1 MLFSIKLY
9 NFHHRNSI
17 VHAYKSSAELNCGP
31 PTSVRLPH
39 LTAKAAP
46 IRVLPFLEQ
55 DTGVDLHFLS
65 FTGKKIKVSPPSSW
79 RQADV
84 PRTSAFRSVQLPSP
98 LGKPKDHPVGGL
110 LVLEQD
116 TGVEPAFTAWEAVVL
131 PIYESCIAW
140 CGYYIRGKWKIQP
153 LFVDRGGRIFACGLY
168 AFS

>member
-46 IRVLPFLEQ
+46 IRVLPFWSRIREAISIFIPHR
-55 DTGVDLHFLS
+55 GM
-65 FTGKKIKVSPPSSW
+65 KIAVSPPSSW

-84 PRTSAFRSVQLPSP
+84 HRTSAFMIFKSVRLFLQKETHTFRCAFSFWRYRPDLNWRITVLQTGALP
-98 LGKPKDHPVGGL
+98 LGYS
-110 LVLEQD
+110 
-116 TGVEPAFTAWEAVVL
+116 T
-131 PIYESCIAW
+131 I
-140 CGYYIRGKWKIQP
+140 
-153 LFVDRGGRIFACGLY
+153 
-168 AFS
+168 

>member
-46 IRVLPFLEQ
+46 LRVLPFWSRIRESISIFIPHR
-55 DTGVDLHFLS
+55 GM
-65 FTGKKIKVSPPSSW
+65 KIAVSPPSSW

-84 PRTSAFRSVQLPSP
+84 HRTSALRSVQLPSP
-98 LGKPKDHPVGGL
+98 LRKPKDHPVGGL

-131 PIYESCIAW
+131 PIYESCMMW
-140 CGYYIRGKWKIQP
+140 V
-153 LFVDRGGRIFACGLY
+153 L
-168 AFS
+168 